1 MTYLT
6 KRGVTFMMGS
16 FSRRTLIRAASFLTA
31 AFVVLCGLVAQKQ
44 HEANQYRQFISNS
57 YQHAFAELTG
67 AMEDISASL
76 QKGVCVTSPSLLST
90 LCTQVFGKAMAAQ
103 MAMGQLPYANIELEQ
118 TAAFVSTVGDYSSAL
133 ARSAT
138 LNGGCTE
145 EQLDTLEELAQQAT
159 ELSARLT
166 ALQTDVQSGTLTLD
180 DVPAAQARLAEEG
193 ESGEVLAGSAYET
206 VEQDFPDMPTLIYD
220 GPFSSHLDNRFPL
233 MLEGREMVDE
243 ATAQEAAA
251 AFLGLKPEV
260 FTLAGRTEGELP
272 TYVFSAAVDGGQVSL
287 EVTQQG
293 GQILSLTNS
302 RTMGAPVLT
311 REEAVAAAREFLES
325 RGYGSMRESYFTDQG
340 GVLIINFAS
349 TQDDII
355 CYPDLIKVSVALDT
369 GGIVGFEAR
378 GYLMNH
384 TARTLDAPTVTLEQA
399 QAKISTRLNQLSHQ
413 LAVIPTSGEYE
424 LLCWEF
430 KCETDSGQHVILYL
444 NAQTGQEEKIF
455 LLLEDENGTLV
466 L

>member
-1 MTYLT
+1 
-6 KRGVTFMMGS
+6 MMGS

-31 AFVVLCGLVAQKQ
+31 AFVVLCGLVAAKQ
-44 HEANQYRQFISNS
+44 HEVNQYRQSISNS
-57 YQHAFAELTG
+57 YQHSFAELTS

-76 QKGVCVTSPSLLST
+76 QKVVCVTSPTLLST

-133 ARSAT
+133 ARSAAQ
-138 LNGGCTE
+138 NGGCTE
-145 EQLDTLEELAQQAT
+145 EELDTLTELAQQAA

-166 ALQTDVQSGTLTLD
+166 ALEAEIQSGTLTLD
-180 DVPAAQARLAEEG
+180 DVPDAQARLAQESEG
-193 ESGEVLAGSAYET
+193 GEVLAGSAYQT
-206 VEQDFPDMPTLIYD
+206 VEQDFPEMPTLIYD
-220 GPFSSHLDNRFPL
+220 GPFSAHLDNRTPL
-233 MLEGREMVDE
+233 MLEGREMMDE
-243 ATAQEAAA
+243 QAAQEAAA
-251 AFLGLKPEV
+251 AFLGLKAEV
-260 FTLAGRTEGELP
+260 FTLSGQTDGELP
-272 TYVFSAAVDGGQVSL
+272 TYVFSAAVDGGELYV
-287 EVTQQG
+287 EVTRQG

-302 RTMGAPVLT
+302 RTVAAPVLT
-311 REEAVAAAREFLES
+311 QEEAVEAARAFLES
-325 RGYGSMRESYFTDQG
+325 RGYGGMRESYYTDQG
-340 GVLIINFAS
+340 GILVINFAS
-349 TQDDII
+349 DQDGVI

-369 GGIVGFEAR
+369 GSIVGFEAR

-384 TARTLDAPTVTLEQA
+384 TARTLDAPAVTLEQA

-430 KCETDSGQHVILYL
+430 KCETEGGQHVILYL
-444 NAQTGQEEKIF
+444 SAQTGEEEKIF